1 MNLVDTMDEYLPYI
15 NTFLFL
21 CMFLT
26 GSFYAYNSYRQVALQ
41 RKEAR
46 NQIIFGV
53 LTTAA
58 GLLQA
63 YYAKAPRDDV
73 LERILRS
80 KIGKPPPPQ

>member
-1 MNLVDTMDEYLPYI
+1 MEEYLPYV

-21 CMFLT
+21 CMLLV
-26 GSFYAYNSYRQVALQ
+26 GSFYAYNSYRQVVLQ

-63 YYAKAPRDDV
+63 YYAKSPRDDV
-73 LERILRS
+73 LERILKSR
-80 KIGKPPPPQ
+80 IGKTNAAA